1 VQVHDC
7 GWHDHHAPPIA
18 QLFEIVEHIHNF
30 LLRDRDNV
38 VAIHCLAGKGRTGT
52 VIVSYLLYS
61 GLFHDPDEAA
71 LFFALRRSNNN
82 WGVTGPSQQRYI
94 RYFWEILRTKKAPA
108 MSTPLKLTSI
118 IMSGAPKFTVGSK
131 RSFTPIIT
139 AVDVSGGLVQQVAW
153 TSKGDRT
160 FTNDNE
166 RIVFD
171 LINGQDAPSQPLLLL
186 GDVNFTIDAWGAF
199 GRKNKWARF
208 AFNTG
213 MVINDHEHDA
223 EIVESEEISS
233 SYGTSYSGIAS
244 SSNEV
249 GSTANNG
256 FDFPNRT
263 RSSSSEQIIVVRLP
277 KTEIDDACSDKRT
290 PDGFVIE
297 LVFHRVFTKSWMAN
311 NTFLADP
318 NDPVWDRVFAEYRD
332 TNGVAC
338 FNPRQ
343 DVSLVQIIAA
353 ARALTDARSGEPP
366 KMGGWLTKRG
376 HRVKNWKK
384 RWFAL
389 HTNTLEYSKSPKST
403 TPTGVIQLD
412 DIITVQEAEPGEC
425 EYPNAFTIY
434 TNWDDFLCYA
444 QNESDMEEWINTL
457 NLTLQLREQKREL
470 SDATIGQ
477 LVVSVLEI
485 SNVPCDEYYA
495 VVQLGHQQAKAAS
508 TGSFGK
514 ELVLY
519 VSSHLNSTSLSGMTS
534 IVMQLLSS
542 TSQIHFLKPAFIDEL
557 QLLPTFLKFR

>member
-1 VQVHDC
+1 M
-7 GWHDHHAPPIA
+7 A

-94 RYFWEILRTKKAPA
+94 RYFWEILRTKKAPT
-108 MSTPLKLTSI
+108 MNTPLRLVSVN
-118 IMSGAPKFTVGSK
+118 MSGPPRFTVGSK

-139 AVDVSGGLVQQVAW
+139 AVDVSGGLVQQVVW
-153 TSKGDRT
+153 TSRGDRT
-160 FTNDNE
+160 FTDDNE

-171 LINGQDAPSQPLLLL
+171 LVNGNDALLNPLLLL
-186 GDVNFTIDAWGAF
+186 GDVNFTIEAWGAF
-199 GRKNKWARF
+199 GRKSKWARF

-223 EIVESEEISS
+223 EIVESEEVTEGS
-233 SYGTSYSGIAS
+233 AS
-244 SSNEV
+244 SSNEGHV
-249 GSTANNG
+249 V
-256 FDFPNRT
+256 DPNHGNPELSRI
-263 RSSSSEQIIVVRLP
+263 RSSDGTIIVRFP

-297 LVFHRVFTKSWMAN
+297 LVFQRVYTKSWMAN

-318 NDPVWDRVFAEYRD
+318 NDPVWDRVFTEYRD

-403 TPTGVIQLD
+403 TPAGVIQLD

-425 EYPNAFTIY
+425 EFQNAFIIY
-434 TNWDDFLCYA
+434 TNWDDYVCYA

-477 LVVSVLEI
+477 LAVSVLDI
-485 SNVPCDEYYA
+485 NNVPCDEYYA

-514 ELVLY
+514 ELILY
-519 VSSHLNSTSLSGMTS
+519 VST
-534 IVMQLLSS
+534 
-542 TSQIHFLKPAFIDEL
+542 AF
-557 QLLPTFLKFR
+557 